1 MLTNVNEL
9 ELLSTY
15 SKSLNGFVAE
25 DVIEIFRSVTE
36 LVDPP
41 LDPDVVHLDCE
52 IDE

>member
-1 MLTNVNEL
+1 MLANVYEF

-25 DVIEIFRSVTE
+25 DVIEIFRSVAE

-52 IDE
+52 INE